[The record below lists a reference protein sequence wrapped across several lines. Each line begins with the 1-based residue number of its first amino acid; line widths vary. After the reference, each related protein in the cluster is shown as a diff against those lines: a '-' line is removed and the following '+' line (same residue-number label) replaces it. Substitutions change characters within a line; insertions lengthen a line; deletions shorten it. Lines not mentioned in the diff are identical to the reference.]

1 MNIES
6 LSLDQMRTA
15 LIVAEA
21 GSFSGAARRLNRK
34 QSAVSYA
41 ISTLER
47 QLGLAIFDR
56 SDGQRPV
63 PTAVGTALLREMEAV
78 VRSADEIKK
87 KAQAAAQGLETE
99 VSMAVDSFYP
109 AAELV
114 AVLHGF
120 GEQFPTVPLRVEI
133 ESMGGVQKSVIDGTC
148 VLGIA
153 GSYPHLPPGL
163 IGDAVTQITRVP
175 VASPRHP
182 LTARPATGKRFPGR
196 TLLDHIQ
203 IVVSDRSELTR
214 GRDFAVYTGRTWRV
228 SELAVKRDL
237 LIAGL
242 GWGYMPEHLVANDLA
257 TGVLRILHVEGL
269 RDRNVV
275 SLMAIRRRD
284 RLLGPAAQWILSRL
298 LTNSTTR
305 NLQGRTKKSRR
316 ANLGAGVPQRTHAP
330 RRRLK
335 MS

>member
-120 GEQFPTVPLRVEI
+120 AEQFPTVPLCVEI

-196 TLLDHIQ
+196 TLLDHIF
-203 IVVSDRSELTR
+203 S
-214 GRDFAVYTGRTWRV
+214 VYTGRTWRV

-316 ANLGAGVPQRTHAP
+316 AKLGAGVPQRRHTP